1 MRLSHLFLV
10 VPAFSALP
18 AFAADA
24 PRAQEDGNETA
35 SRASD
40 NDADDNDAD
49 DNADGAGHDD
59 SPLAQPLSASA
70 AESLTPSPQEVI
82 PRPDA
87 FDTPA
92 AETPG
97 SPFIS
102 FTADI
107 GVATAYAL
115 RGLNAFQSNGQQEV
129 ASVCTPAFEVGF
141 GDTGLAVGWL
151 GAAQLN
157 GANREEL
164 VSRGIGAENNVFATW
179 STALGESVEVGA
191 ATTVLLYPLADA
203 GAAGTVNPMYVEP
216 AVNVTWTGPVD
227 VGAEVIYSTGVQA
240 AVAGAPYAYLH
251 LTGEKAMDLGGGYG
265 LTAGGG
271 GGYKA
276 YTVPDAPTD
285 NVWDVSL
292 DLTVQRDFDNGIY
305 VAPSVHGAWTNLEG
319 KTVGESMFVWVGM
332 NMGVG
337 I

>member
-1 MRLSHLFLV
+1 MRLSHLFLFA
-10 VPAFSALP
+10 PAFSALP

-49 DNADGAGHDD
+49 DNADGAGDDD
-59 SPLAQPLSASA
+59 SPLAQPLSAST
-70 AESLTPSPQEVI
+70 AESLTPSPKEVI
-82 PRPDA
+82 PRPDT

-97 SPFIS
+97 SPF
-102 FTADI
+102 FTFAADI
-107 GVATAYAL
+107 GVATAYAS
-115 RGLNAFQSNGQQEV
+115 RGINVFQSKGQQEV
-129 ASVCTPAFEVGF
+129 AALCAPAFEVGF
-141 GDTGLAVGWL
+141 GETGLSAGWL
-151 GAAQLN
+151 GALQLN
-157 GANREEL
+157 GVNREEM
-164 VSRGIGAENNVFATW
+164 VASGVGAENDVFVAW
-179 STALGESVEVGA
+179 SGALGDTVEVGA
-191 ATTVLLYPLADA
+191 ATTVILYPLADA
-203 GAAGTVNPMYVEP
+203 ATVGTANPTYLEP
-216 AVNVTWTGPVD
+216 AVNITWAGPID
-227 VGAEVIYSTGVQA
+227 LGAEVIYSTGVQA

-332 NMGVG
+332 NMGVA